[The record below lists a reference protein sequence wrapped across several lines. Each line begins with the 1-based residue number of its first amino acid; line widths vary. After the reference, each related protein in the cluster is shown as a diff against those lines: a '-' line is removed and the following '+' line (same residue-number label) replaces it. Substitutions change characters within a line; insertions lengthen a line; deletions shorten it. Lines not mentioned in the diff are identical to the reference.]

1 MLFIY
6 HRDMDTKTIRD
17 MERGRDTG
25 TYTDREMDEDR
36 GDGRDWTG
44 KGTGIW
50 DTYRDGVMNMEI
62 L

>member
-1 MLFIY
+1 
-6 HRDMDTKTIRD
+6 